1 MARLEIDALIIKS
14 QTPRRIR
21 SSFVKVPSIND
32 IVSTYVDKNDCVK
45 SKYDKPHIY
54 NLDIC
59 CSGFDEKLKSW

>member
-21 SSFVKVPSIND
+21 SSFVKVPLIND

-59 CSGFDEKLKSW
+59 CLGLDEKLKSW